1 MKYYNVHEVLKIL
14 QQYYITDSIQM
25 VTRWIRDRKI
35 LAERSENR
43 KDGWKIYENDLFE
56 FIEDKRPGLPQV
68 MSVYEDYIKN
78 LHVQQDES
86 SRLTTVNNVETE
98 EPNEEVS
105 PTLREEVLTLESM
118 VEQLQDSLS
127 QVNEDMI
134 KVVGQNHK
142 LIEENKMLQELYE
155 MMDQEIKAL
164 KSNHQIIPKK
174 NESVKEKE
182 TVHEQLKKTRNMS
195 FEQFKHIADEVVA
208 ESEQKFEPKE
218 IDQKVQ
224 GLYRKICSE
233 NGTFKEE
240 FVTQEG
246 VINCPFTKRE
256 FKQPKRFVKNAV
268 KYVLEDQGKAK
279 EKTIAS

>member
-35 LAERSENR
+35 LAERSENK
-43 KDGWKIYENDLFE
+43 KDGWKIYECDLFE

-68 MSVYEDYIKN
+68 MSVYEGYIKN

-86 SRLTTVNNVETE
+86 SRLTTVNNVEK

-105 PTLREEVLTLESM
+105 PNLREEVLTLESM

-164 KSNHQIIPKK
+164 KSNHQIILKK
-174 NESVKEKE
+174 NESVKEKK
-182 TVHEQLKKTRNMS
+182 TAHEQPKKTRNMS
-195 FEQFKHIADEVVA
+195 FEQFKNIADGVIA

-218 IDQKVQ
+218 IQKMVRE
-224 GLYRKICSE
+224 LYSKICSE
-233 NGTFKEE
+233 DGRFKEDL
-240 FVTQEG
+240 VDQEG
-246 VINCPFTKRE
+246 VINCPFTKGL

-268 KYVLEDQGKAK
+268 KYVLEERRK
-279 EKTIAS
+279 EMKNFN

>member
-14 QQYYITDSIQM
+14 EQYYITDSIQM
-25 VTRWIRDRKI
+25 VTRWIRERKI
-35 LAERSENR
+35 LAERSDNK

-68 MSVYEDYIKN
+68 MSVYEGYIKN
-78 LHVQQDES
+78 LHVKQDES
-86 SRLTTVNNVETE
+86 SRLTTVNNVEK
-98 EPNEEVS
+98 EPNEEVI

-134 KVVGQNHK
+134 KVLDQNYK
-142 LIEENKMLQELYE
+142 LIEENKLLQELYE

-174 NESVKEKE
+174 IEGVKEKK
-182 TVHEQLKKTRNMS
+182 TVHEQPRKTRNMS
-195 FEQFKHIADEVVA
+195 FEQFKNIADEVIA
-208 ESEQKFEPKE
+208 ESKQKFEPKE
-218 IDQKVQ
+218 IQKKVQ
-224 GLYRKICSE
+224 ALYSKICSE
-233 NGTFKEE
+233 DGKFKEE
-240 FVTQEG
+240 LVDQEG
-246 VINCPFTKRE
+246 VINCPFTKGV